1 MTKLV
6 SLKLN
11 EKFGI
16 LEAQKAE
23 FIENPNG
30 LIEIKAGVGQGKTT
44 LKQAGELAISAGN
57 TQKLPFDTEKLKNVD
72 VEIELSTGIFMR
84 THTDK
89 NGNLKSIAYRKLED
103 GKLDRDPVIN
113 GKKLTPAVLRDLIRT
128 DLTFG
133 IDDFLSENPKT
144 HMDFMMGIYSHKLTE
159 LGVVFDKKSSAY
171 QNSIL
176 WRLDQAKMDRQQ
188 KHFARRAINGFKEA
202 LIEEGWDEE
211 NIPIKTNIE
220 ELEAKKAAKIKKE
233 ADRIQ
238 AGIDAI
244 KEKASDQKAIIKS
257 YNDGVSQAE
266 ELRSERLKQLKVDIE
281 VVEKA
286 QKILKM
292 ENVEFWLNENRKISE
307 KPLEP
312 LAVVLTDDNGN
323 YISGEGFTPEVQA
336 AFNEI
341 VKLRAEIKPL
351 ITQKDEPVD
360 TAEIDSQ
367 ITKATSTNKIIDR
380 WNSFFDW
387 QDADQLV
394 KDTWKEYCSL
404 FSKID
409 LGVPGLSIQV
419 VGDEENSSIRTHYN
433 GEHNIEFF
441 GNLKKEHRLLT
452 QYSATQRPVIAI
464 LMQIYLLSQKKEG
477 LKVMWIECP
486 IDKKTRDLLI
496 QIQKDSGLT
505 IIVGVT
511 GDYTFEGLEAGQFLI
526 ENGELLS
533 C

>member
-23 FIENPNG
+23 FVENPEG

-44 LKQAGELAISAGN
+44 LKQAAETAMAAGN
-57 TQKLPFDTEKLKNVD
+57 KQTLPFDTEKLKNVD

-89 NGNLKSIAYRKLED
+89 NGNLKSMAYRKLED
-103 GKLDRDPVIN
+103 GKLDKDPVVK
-113 GKKLTPAVLRDLIRT
+113 GKKLTPAVLRDIIRT

-171 QNSIL
+171 QDSIL
-176 WRLDQAKMDRQQ
+176 WRLEQAKMDRQQ

-202 LIEEGWDEE
+202 LIEDGWDEE
-211 NIPIKTNIE
+211 NIPQKTNIE
-220 ELEAKKAAKIKKE
+220 GLEAKKAAKIKGE

-238 AGIDAI
+238 TAIDQI
-244 KEKASDQKAIIKS
+244 KEKAAEQNAVIKS
-257 YNDGVSQAE
+257 YNDGIAQTE
-266 ELRSERLKQLKVDIE
+266 ELRAERLKQLKVDIE

-286 QKILKM
+286 QLILKM
-292 ENVEFWLNENRKISE
+292 DSVEFWITENKKIAE
-307 KPLEP
+307 KPLAP
-312 LAVVLTDDNGN
+312 LQKVTTDEKGN
-323 YISGEGFTPEVQA
+323 YISGEGFTPEVQT
-336 AFNEI
+336 AFTEI
-341 VKLRAEIKPL
+341 AKLRGEIKPL
-351 ITQKDEPVD
+351 MVAKEAPVD
-360 TAEIDSQ
+360 TAEIDAT
-367 ITKATSTNKIIDR
+367 ITTAAANNKIIER

-387 QDADQLV
+387 QDTDQLV
-394 KDTWKEYCSL
+394 KDTWKEYCGM
-404 FSKID
+404 FAKID

-433 GEHNIEFF
+433 GEHNPDFF
-441 GNLKKEHRLLT
+441 GNLNKEHRLLT

-464 LMQIYLLSQKKEG
+464 LMQVYLLSQKEDG
-477 LKVMWIECP
+477 LKMMWIEAP
-486 IDKKTRDLLI
+486 MDKKTRDLLI
-496 QIQKDSGLT
+496 SIQKQYDLT

-511 GDYTFEGLEAGQFLI
+511 GDFTAEGLEPGQFLI
-526 ENGELLS
+526 ENGELLHG
-533 C
+533 

>member
-1 MTKLV
+1 MAKLV

-23 FIENPNG
+23 FVENPNG
-30 LIEIKAGVGQGKTT
+30 LIEIKAGVGEGKTT
-44 LKQAGELAISAGN
+44 LKQAAETAISAGN
-57 TQKLPFDTEKLKNVD
+57 TQKLPFDAEKLKDVD

-89 NGNLKSIAYRKLED
+89 NGNLKSVAYRKLYD
-103 GKLDRDPVIN
+103 GKIDRDPVVN
-113 GKKLTPAVLRDLIRT
+113 GKKLTPAVLRDIIRT

-211 NIPIKTNIE
+211 NIPQKTDIE
-220 ELEAKKAAKIKKE
+220 GLEAGKAAKIKEE
-233 ADRIQ
+233 AERIQ

-244 KEKASDQKAIIKS
+244 KEKASEQKAVIKS
-257 YNDGVSQAE
+257 YNDGIHQTE
-266 ELRSERLKQLKVDIE
+266 ELRAERLKQLRLDIE
-281 VVEKA
+281 IVEKA
-286 QKILKM
+286 QEILNLK
-292 ENVEFWLNENRKISE
+292 EVEFWLSEKRKI
-307 KPLEP
+307 KAPEP
-312 LAVVLTDDNGN
+312 LKKVPTDPNGN
-323 YISGEGFTPEVQA
+323 YISGEGFTPEVQE
-336 AFNEI
+336 AFTEI
-341 VKLRAEIKPL
+341 TKLRADIKPL
-351 ITQKDEPVD
+351 MAAKEQEVNTADIDAAITL
-360 TAEIDSQ
+360 
-367 ITKATSTNKIIDR
+367 ATSTNKIIDR

-387 QDADQLV
+387 SDADQLV
-394 KDTWKEYCSL
+394 KDIWKEYCGM
-404 FSKID
+404 FAKID

-433 GEHNIEFF
+433 GEHNPEFF
-441 GNLKKEHRLLT
+441 GNTKKEHRLLT

-464 LMQIYLLSQKKEG
+464 LMQIYLLSQKEDG
-477 LKVMWIECP
+477 LKLMWIECP

-496 QIQKDSGLT
+496 SIQKQYDLT

-511 GDYTFEGLEAGQFLI
+511 GDFTFEGLEAGQFLI
-526 ENGELLS
+526 ENGELLAGK
-533 C
+533 